1 MSGFAGLVFSE
12 REGKLVV
19 TSQPVPDRP
28 PLDSPTLHDMLNQAG
43 YGHWFLLEGALAT
56 LLARCNAG
64 TAEFEMTVGERR
76 DGSFTLE
83 IAKDASCAWVNLVP
97 ALGGKAVT
105 PQDILTA
112 LAEAGVVF
120 GIDEAALR
128 QACDAAVPARVVA
141 ASGMAARKG
150 ADTQFVMLIDLARN
164 RAPKIDEQGL
174 IDFRELGDIP
184 MIEAGVALMR
194 RVPATHGVDG
204 CDVRGTVL
212 PATPGR
218 DFPFASKMTGVTVAA
233 DDPNLLRATVRGM
246 PVCLGDGASVEQIL
260 SVKNVNMSS
269 GNISFDGSVQVDGDV
284 LSGMKIHA
292 SGDIIVAGVVEGAEL
307 ETDGNIQVGAGIIAH
322 AKVRAGGSVSA
333 RFVENSLVY
342 AGTVIAIDDMALQS
356 DLQALNQILV
366 GQKSPQRGR
375 LVGGSAR
382 AMMLIHTPLL
392 GAATSGV
399 TAVQVG
405 VNPVLEA
412 RHQALLQLIEQQ
424 DAEQANLKKVVKHL
438 VQLADK
444 KELLERAKAS
454 WTHAVQAWAHSL
466 QEKDELEK
474 QLSLIRGARLEVRL
488 GVAGAVDLVFGKQT
502 RHIRRT
508 FDAGVFSTDVS
519 DRIVFTDPAGHS
531 AVVT

>member
-1 MSGFAGLVFSE
+1 MSSFPGLVFSE
-12 REGKLVV
+12 REGKLVAS
-19 TSQPVPDRP
+19 TQPAPDRP
-28 PLDSPTLHDMLNQAG
+28 PLDSQTLHGLLKQAG
-43 YGHWFLLEGALAT
+43 YGNWFLLEGALAT
-56 LLARCNAG
+56 LVARCNAG
-64 TAEFEMTVGERR
+64 AAELDMTVGERR

-97 ALGGKAVT
+97 AMGGKAVT
-105 PQDILTA
+105 SQDILNA

-128 QACDAAVPARVVA
+128 QVCDSAVPARIVA
-141 ASGMAARKG
+141 ASGMAAQKG
-150 ADTQFVMLIDLARN
+150 VETQFEMLLDLARN
-164 RAPKIDEQGL
+164 RAPKIDGQGL

-194 RVPATHGVDG
+194 RVPATRGVDG
-204 CDVRGTVL
+204 RDVRGTVQ

-218 DFPFASKMTGVTVAA
+218 DLPFASKMIGVAVAV
-233 DDPNLLRATVRGM
+233 DDPNLLRATVKGM
-246 PVCLGDGASVEQIL
+246 PVCLGNGASVEQIL
-260 SVKNVNMSS
+260 SVKNVNMAS
-269 GNISFDGSVQVDGDV
+269 GNISFDGSVQVEGDV
-284 LSGMKIHA
+284 LAGMKIHA
-292 SGDIIVAGVVEGAEL
+292 SGDIIVDGVVEGAEL
-307 ETDGNIQVGAGIIAH
+307 VTDGNVQVGAGIIAH
-322 AKVRAGGSVSA
+322 AEVRAGGSVSA
-333 RFVENSLVY
+333 RFVENSQIY

-356 DLQALNQILV
+356 DLQALNQILI

-382 AMMLIHTPLL
+382 AMMQIQTPLL

-399 TAVQVG
+399 TAVQLG

-412 RHQALLQLIEQQ
+412 RHQELLQLIEKQ
-424 DAEQANLKKVVKHL
+424 DAEQENLKKVVKHL
-438 VQLADK
+438 VQQADK
-444 KELLERAKAS
+444 KELFERAKAS

-474 QLSLIRGARLEVRL
+474 QLSLIKGARLEVGL

-502 RHIRRT
+502 RHIRKT
-508 FDAGVFSTDVS
+508 FDAGVFSTDEA
-519 DRIVFTDPAGHS
+519 DRIVFTDPGGRS